1 MNILKHRMANTGHVL
16 ALQRGG
22 TRVNPNDYR
31 VGESLV
37 ASQDVDLSVD
47 EQIVSV
53 AKNTPAR
60 VVENDGINVTVD
72 FGTTLGKFAVPR
84 SEIGKYF
91 SRTKMES
98 EGRRGSGLSEANPT
112 AVAPGRLV
120 QITRYDP
127 TIGPNRGPHSPG
139 HGGYQTLVGQR
150 GTLVTVF
157 GVINGI
163 KTYKVQLVHGG
174 EFVFG
179 ETEFSVLESSDKKR
193 RPELNERALAQLGYG
208 TV

>member
-1 MNILKHRMANTGHVL
+1 MNTLKLRMANTGHVL

-37 ASQDVDLSVD
+37 ASQDVDLNVD

-53 AKNTPAR
+53 AKHTPAK

-72 FGTTLGKFAVPR
+72 FGSALGKFAVPR

-91 SRTKMES
+91 TRTRMES
-98 EGRRGSGLSEANPT
+98 SQRSKPNLSEANPT

-120 QITRYDP
+120 QITSYDP

-179 ETEFSVLESSDKKR
+179 ETEFQVLESKNSARK
-193 RPELNERALAQLGYG
+193 PELNERALAMLGYG